1 MVHCFREEKTAGFAG
16 GRLIVDPSEKV
27 FVQEVEQEEGCEC
40 KAIDDRR
47 YDGIGERDYSQ

>member
-1 MVHCFREEKTAGFAG
+1 VVHCFREEKTAGFAG
-16 GRLIVDPSEKV
+16 GRLTIDPSEKV
-27 FVQEVEQEEGCEC
+27 FVQEVEQEEGREC